1 MCPLVENQDTQVT
14 KNTAHKYHLRDEL
27 TYNVQ
32 LVFKVSEKDIK
43 IFNCV

>member
-14 KNTAHKYHLRDEL
+14 KYTAHKYHLRDEL

-32 LVFKVSEKDIK
+32 FVFKVSEKDIE
-43 IFNCV
+43 IFILI